1 MGETRLAR
9 ALHPECINI
18 KSTKKTLMRK
28 HLFLLMLS
36 FFAMVATETTAQT
49 ESVTVTSVGYATFS
63 SGNHLDFTSAVKIK
77 AYTAKIS
84 GSEVHFTRI
93 YQVPAGTGVLLWAS
107 GGATED
113 IPVIASA
120 NPVDNDFKVAQY
132 DMNKAE
138 LNDEGQAYVLGNHKD
153 YGIGFYQPAEGF
165 VLPKGKCYLQIW
177 EGDARIFNMPDM
189 ETNGISATLV
199 NSGATKS
206 GIYNLNGQ
214 RIGKLQKGLNI
225 VGGKKVIVK

>member
-1 MGETRLAR
+1 
-9 ALHPECINI
+9 
-18 KSTKKTLMRK
+18 
-28 HLFLLMLS
+28 MLS

-84 GSEVHFTRI
+84 GSYVNFTRI

-165 VLPKGKCYLQIW
+165 VLPKGKCYLQIVKGNSAKFIGFHF
-177 EGDARIFNMPDM
+177 EGEA
-189 ETNGISATLV
+189 TGIAGLESANDKLQGT
-199 NSGATKS
+199 
-206 GIYNLNGQ
+206 IYNLAGQ
-214 RIGKLQKGLNI
+214 RVTTPAHGLYI
-225 VGGKKVIVK
+225 VNGKKVFIK

>member
-1 MGETRLAR
+1 
-9 ALHPECINI
+9 
-18 KSTKKTLMRK
+18 
-28 HLFLLMLS
+28 MLS
-36 FFAMVATETTAQT
+36 FFAMVATEATAQT
-49 ESVTVTSVGYATFS
+49 ESVNVTSVGYATFS
-63 SGNHLDFTSAVKIK
+63 SDKNLDFTSAVKIK

-84 GSEVHFTRI
+84 GSTVNFTRI

-138 LNDEGQAYVLGNHKD
+138 LNDEGQAYVLGNGN

-165 VLPKGKCYLQIW
+165 VLPRGKCYLLMW
-177 EGDARIFNMPDM
+177 EGDARIFIMPGM
-189 ETNGISATLV
+189 EDTGINATQV
-199 NSGATKS
+199 NNGATKS
-206 GIYNLNGQ
+206 GIYDLNGQ
-214 RIGKLQKGLNI
+214 RIDKLQKGLNI
-225 VGGKKVIVK
+225 VV

>member
-1 MGETRLAR
+1 MKR
-9 ALHPECINI
+9 
-18 KSTKKTLMRK
+18 

-36 FFAMVATETTAQT
+36 FFAMVATEATAQT

-63 SGNHLDFTSAVKIK
+63 SDKNLDFTSAVKIK

-84 GSEVHFTRI
+84 GNYVNFSRI

-120 NPVDNDFKVAQY
+120 NPVDNDFRVAQY
-132 DMNKAE
+132 DMGKSNLDE
-138 LNDEGQAYVLGNHKD
+138 EGQAYVLGNGA
-153 YGIGFYQPAEGF
+153 YGIGFYRPAEGF

-177 EGDARIFNMPDM
+177 GGGARIFIMPGM
-189 ETNGISATLV
+189 ETTGISATLV

-214 RIGKLQKGLNI
+214 RIDKLQKGLNI

>member
-1 MGETRLAR
+1 
-9 ALHPECINI
+9 
-18 KSTKKTLMRK
+18 
-28 HLFLLMLS
+28 MLS
-36 FFAMVATETTAQT
+36 FFAMVATEATAQT

-63 SGNHLDFTSAVKIK
+63 SDKNLDFTSAVKIK

-84 GSEVHFTRI
+84 GSTVNFTRI

-138 LNDEGQAYVLGNHKD
+138 LNDEGQAYVLGNGN

-165 VLPKGKCYLQIW
+165 VLPKGKCYLQTW
-177 EGDARIFNMPDM
+177 GDDARIFIMPGM
-189 ETNGISATLV
+189 EDTGINATQV
-199 NSGATKS
+199 NNGATKS
-206 GIYNLNGQ
+206 GIYDLNGQ
-214 RIGKLQKGLNI
+214 RIDKLQKGLNI

>member
-1 MGETRLAR
+1 
-9 ALHPECINI
+9 
-18 KSTKKTLMRK
+18 
-28 HLFLLMLS
+28 MLS

-63 SGNHLDFTSAVKIK
+63 SDKSLDFTSAVNIK

-120 NPVDNDFKVAQY
+120 GLVDNDFKVAQY
-132 DMNKAE
+132 DMGRGD
-138 LNDEGQAYVLGNHKD
+138 LNEGGQAYVLGNHKD

-165 VLPKGKCYLQIW
+165 VLPKGKCYLQIP
-177 EGDARIFNMPDM
+177 EGDDARIFIMPGM
-189 ETNGISATLV
+189 ETTGISATLV

>member
-1 MGETRLAR
+1 
-9 ALHPECINI
+9 
-18 KSTKKTLMRK
+18 
-28 HLFLLMLS
+28 MLS
-36 FFAMVATETTAQT
+36 FFAMVATEATAKTKT

-63 SGNHLDFTSAVKIK
+63 SDKSLDFTSAVKIK

-113 IPVIASA
+113 IPVSTSA
-120 NPVDNDFKVAQY
+120 GLVDNDFRVASSNMGRG
-132 DMNKAE
+132 DLEESGK
-138 LNDEGQAYVLGNHKD
+138 AYVLGNHKD
-153 YGIGFYQPAEGF
+153 YGIGFYRPAEGF
-165 VLPKGKCYLQIW
+165 VLPTGKCYLLIG
-177 EGDARIFNMPDM
+177 EDDAPSISLPGM
-189 ETNGISATLV
+189 EITGISATLV

>member
-1 MGETRLAR
+1 
-9 ALHPECINI
+9 
-18 KSTKKTLMRK
+18 
-28 HLFLLMLS
+28 MLS
-36 FFAMVATETTAQT
+36 FFAMVATEATAQT
-49 ESVTVTSVGYATFS
+49 ESVTVTSVCYATFS
-63 SGNHLDFTSAVKIK
+63 SDKNLDFTSAVKIK

-84 GSEVHFTRI
+84 GKSVNFSRI

-132 DMNKAE
+132 DMNKAD
-138 LNDEGQAYVLGNHKD
+138 LNEEGQAYVLGNGY

-177 EGDARIFNMPDM
+177 EGDDARIFIMPGM
-189 ETNGISATLV
+189 EDTGISATQV
-199 NSGATKS
+199 NSGATKN

>member
-1 MGETRLAR
+1 
-9 ALHPECINI
+9 
-18 KSTKKTLMRK
+18 
-28 HLFLLMLS
+28 MLS
-36 FFAMVATETTAQT
+36 FFAMVATEATAQT

-63 SGNHLDFTSAVKIK
+63 SDRSLDFTSAVKIK

-113 IPVIASA
+113 IPVSASA
-120 NPVDNDFKVAQY
+120 GLVDNDFRVAQY
-132 DMNKAE
+132 DMGRGD
-138 LNDEGQAYVLGNHKD
+138 LNEGGQAYVLGNHKD

-177 EGDARIFNMPDM
+177 GDDARIFIMPGM
-189 ETNGISATLV
+189 ETTGISATQV
-199 NSGATKS
+199 NSGATNN

>member
-1 MGETRLAR
+1 
-9 ALHPECINI
+9 
-18 KSTKKTLMRK
+18 MRK

-36 FFAMVATETTAQT
+36 FFAMVATEATAQT
-49 ESVTVTSVGYATFS
+49 ESVTVTSVCYATFS
-63 SGNHLDFTSAVKIK
+63 SGNHLDFTSAKKIK

-84 GSEVHFTRI
+84 GKSVNFSRI

-113 IPVIASA
+113 IPAIESA
-120 NPVDNDFKVAQY
+120 NPVYSDFKVAQY
-132 DMNKAE
+132 DMNKRDLE
-138 LNDEGQAYVLGNHKD
+138 EEGKAYVLGNHQD
-153 YGIGFYQPAEGF
+153 YGIGFYRPAEGF
-165 VLPKGKCYLQIW
+165 VLPKGKCYLQTW
-177 EGDARIFNMPDM
+177 GDDEARIFIMPGM
-189 ETNGISATLV
+189 EDTGISATQV
-199 NSGATKS
+199 NSGATKN

>member
-1 MGETRLAR
+1 
-9 ALHPECINI
+9 
-18 KSTKKTLMRK
+18 MRK

-36 FFAMVATETTAQT
+36 FFAMMATEALAQT

-63 SGNHLDFTSAVKIK
+63 SSYKNLDFTSAKKIK

-84 GSEVHFTRI
+84 GSSVNFSRI
-93 YQVPAGTGVLLWAS
+93 YKVPAGTGVLLWAS

-120 NPVDNDFKVAQY
+120 ASVDNDFRVAQRNMSKE
-132 DMNKAE
+132 D
-138 LNDEGQAYVLGNHKD
+138 LDEAGKAYVLGNGE
-153 YGIGFYQPAEGF
+153 YGIGFYQPAEGC
-165 VLPKGKCYLQIW
+165 VLPKGKCYLLIP
-177 EGDARIFNMPDM
+177 EDARIFIMPGM
-189 ETNGISATLV
+189 ETTGISATLV

>member
-1 MGETRLAR
+1 
-9 ALHPECINI
+9 
-18 KSTKKTLMRK
+18 
-28 HLFLLMLS
+28 MLS
-36 FFAMVATETTAQT
+36 FFAMVATEATAQT

-63 SGNHLDFTSAVKIK
+63 SDKSLDFTSAVKIK

-113 IPVIASA
+113 IPVSASA
-120 NPVDNDFKVAQY
+120 GLVDNDFRVAQY
-132 DMNKAE
+132 DMGRGD
-138 LNDEGQAYVLGNHKD
+138 LNEGGQAYVLGNHKD

-177 EGDARIFNMPDM
+177 GDDARIFIMPGM
-189 ETNGISATLV
+189 EATGISATQV
-199 NSGATKS
+199 NSGATNN

>member
-1 MGETRLAR
+1 MGEIRLSR

-36 FFAMVATETTAQT
+36 FFAMVATEATAQT
-49 ESVTVTSVGYATFS
+49 ETVKVTPVGYATFS
-63 SGNHLDFTSAVKIK
+63 SDKSLDFTSAVKIK

-107 GGATED
+107 GGATEE
-113 IPVIASA
+113 IPVSASA
-120 NPVDNDFKVAQY
+120 GLVDNDFKVAQD
-132 DMNKAE
+132 DMRRGDLEESGK
-138 LNDEGQAYVLGNHKD
+138 AYVLGNGA
-153 YGIGFYQPAEGF
+153 YGIGFYRPAEGF

-177 EGDARIFNMPDM
+177 GDDARIFIMPGM
-189 ETNGISATLV
+189 EATGISATQV
-199 NSGATKS
+199 NSGATNN

>member
-1 MGETRLAR
+1 
-9 ALHPECINI
+9 
-18 KSTKKTLMRK
+18 
-28 HLFLLMLS
+28 MLS
-36 FFAMVATETTAQT
+36 FFAMVATEALAQPKET
-49 ESVTVTSVGYATFS
+49 VTVTSVGYATFS
-63 SGNHLDFTSAVKIK
+63 SDKSLDFTSAVKIK

-84 GSEVHFTRI
+84 GNTVNFTRI

-113 IPVIASA
+113 IPVSASA
-120 NPVDNDFKVAQY
+120 GLVDNDFKVAQY
-132 DMNKAE
+132 DMGRSD
-138 LNDEGQAYVLGNHKD
+138 LNDGGTAYVLGNGA
-153 YGIGFYQPAEGF
+153 YGIGFYQPGEGC

-177 EGDARIFNMPDM
+177 GGDARIFNMPGM
-189 ETNGISATLV
+189 ETTGISATQV

>member
-1 MGETRLAR
+1 
-9 ALHPECINI
+9 
-18 KSTKKTLMRK
+18 
-28 HLFLLMLS
+28 MLS
-36 FFAMVATETTAQT
+36 FFAMVATEATAQT
-49 ESVTVTSVGYATFS
+49 ESVTVTSVCYATFS
-63 SGNHLDFTSAVKIK
+63 SDKNLDFTSAVKIK

-84 GSEVHFTRI
+84 GKSVNFSRI

-120 NPVDNDFKVAQY
+120 GSVDNDFRVAQY
-132 DMNKAE
+132 DMRRSD
-138 LNDEGQAYVLGNHKD
+138 LSEGGKAYVLGNGA
-153 YGIGFYQPAEGF
+153 YGIGFYQPGEGC

-177 EGDARIFNMPDM
+177 EGDDARIFIMPGM
-189 ETNGISATLV
+189 EGTGISATQV
-199 NSGATKS
+199 NNGATES

>member
-1 MGETRLAR
+1 
-9 ALHPECINI
+9 
-18 KSTKKTLMRK
+18 
-28 HLFLLMLS
+28 MLS
-36 FFAMVATETTAQT
+36 FFAMVATEATAQT

-63 SGNHLDFTSAVKIK
+63 SDKNLDFTSAGKIK

-84 GSEVHFTRI
+84 GSSVSFSRI

-120 NPVDNDFKVAQY
+120 GPVDNDFRVAQY
-132 DMNKAE
+132 DMSKGD
-138 LNDEGQAYVLGNHKD
+138 LDEAGTTYVLGNGA
-153 YGIGFYQPAEGF
+153 YGIGFYRPGEGC

-177 EGDARIFNMPDM
+177 GGDARIFIMPDM
-189 ETNGISATLV
+189 ETTGISATLV

>member
-1 MGETRLAR
+1 M
-9 ALHPECINI
+9 
-18 KSTKKTLMRK
+18 M
-28 HLFLLMLS
+28 S
-36 FFAMVATETTAQT
+36 FFAMVATEALAKTKT

-63 SGNHLDFTSAVKIK
+63 SDKNLDFTSAVKIK

-120 NPVDNDFKVAQY
+120 GSVDNDFRVASY
-132 DMNKAE
+132 DMHRGDLEESGK
-138 LNDEGQAYVLGNHKD
+138 AYVLANGA
-153 YGIGFYQPAEGF
+153 YGIGFYRPGEGC
-165 VLPKGKCYLQIW
+165 VLPKGKCYLYIW
-177 EGDARIFNMPDM
+177 EGEARIFIMPGM
-189 ETNGISATLV
+189 ETTGISATLV
-199 NSGATKS
+199 NSEATKS